1 MCAGNEMFEGF
12 SMLGIWS
19 RKGMKI
25 MQILRFWYTFLV
37 QLEMEIM

>member
-1 MCAGNEMFEGF
+1 
-12 SMLGIWS
+12 
-19 RKGMKI
+19 MKI